1 MNNRHPRNENEPSF
15 TQSAA
20 RQLLMLA
27 AGAVVALVAL
37 MWLLQALAS
46 LVGSS
51 TTAANAVDVQNNS
64 ITIAISTEPPQLNST
79 LATDASSGMILGHV
93 MEGLLRM
100 SMDDQLEPGIA
111 ERWEVTETQAKFW
124 LRDNAKWSDGVAVTA
139 HDFIFAWKTALKPE
153 TASEYAF
160 LLYPIKNARAVN
172 EGTIGLDQL
181 GVYAPDDLTL
191 IIDLERPVA
200 FFDKMVTFQTY
211 FPLREDFYLQTAGRY
226 GADAQEMLYTG
237 PFVIT
242 SWVHGASLLLERN
255 PHYWDQAQI
264 NLSTINVGY
273 ITADATAR
281 LNFFKDQRIAE
292 TVLLAENL
300 QEALKQRWHIRRE
313 QDGTLFFL
321 EFNHRPSR
329 STRNYHLRRA
339 IQLVVD
345 MEELVYKVTKLPGYV
360 PGESLF
366 PAWLP
371 GVEGKFREE
380 FPAPKLQLNH
390 QQALEHLALAKQEL
404 GLQDIPPLALLA
416 GDSAV
421 ADIQSEWLQ
430 AVLKTKLGLEIKIDK
445 QIFKQRLAKM
455 TSGDFDM
462 VLAGW
467 GPDYDDPL
475 TFGDLFASWNLNN
488 RGRYN
493 NPDMDQLVSVA
504 QNSVDAATRMQAF
517 SDIQQLA
524 FDDIVL
530 LPMYERG
537 VTYVIHPKL
546 KNVKRR
552 VIGADVDFTRAYID
566 PEGV

>member
-1 MNNRHPRNENEPSF
+1 
-15 TQSAA
+15 
-20 RQLLMLA
+20 
-27 AGAVVALVAL
+27 
-37 MWLLQALAS
+37 
-46 LVGSS
+46 
-51 TTAANAVDVQNNS
+51 
-64 ITIAISTEPPQLNST
+64 
-79 LATDASSGMILGHV
+79 
-93 MEGLLRM
+93 
-100 SMDDQLEPGIA
+100 
-111 ERWEVTETQAKFW
+111 
-124 LRDNAKWSDGVAVTA
+124 
-139 HDFIFAWKTALKPE
+139 
-153 TASEYAF
+153 
-160 LLYPIKNARAVN
+160 
-172 EGTIGLDQL
+172 
-181 GVYAPDDLTL
+181 
-191 IIDLERPVA
+191 
-200 FFDKMVTFQTY
+200 
-211 FPLREDFYLQTAGRY
+211 
-226 GADAQEMLYTG
+226 
-237 PFVIT
+237 
-242 SWVHGASLLLERN
+242 
-255 PHYWDQAQI
+255 
-264 NLSTINVGY
+264 
-273 ITADATAR
+273 
-281 LNFFKDQRIAE
+281 
-292 TVLLAENL
+292 
-300 QEALKQRWHIRRE
+300 
-313 QDGTLFFL
+313 
-321 EFNHRPSR
+321 
-329 STRNYHLRRA
+329 
-339 IQLVVD
+339 
-345 MEELVYKVTKLPGYV
+345 
-360 PGESLF
+360 
-366 PAWLP
+366 
-371 GVEGKFREE
+371 
-380 FPAPKLQLNH
+380 
-390 QQALEHLALAKQEL
+390 
-404 GLQDIPPLALLA
+404 IPPLALLA